1 MRTRLTLLAAAF
13 LASTEAAAIEKISFT
28 IPSLAGN
35 SAQFVAAK
43 DKGYFKDE
51 GLEVEFI
58 VAAGTA
64 AVSALVSGSVP
75 YSAAASSAVTAIL
88 RGAELKVIEISHS
101 HAPYTLRSLV
111 PEIRTLAD
119 MKGKQINITSRGGTQ
134 EIAMIM
140 LLDKHGLPRNH
151 VGFSPMGSG
160 AERIAG
166 LISGTQQLA
175 ILSRNDAG
183 QLRDAGRLQQGHL
196 LANLNKEFVLPTGGI
211 ATSTAEL
218 GANPDRVRRFLRAV
232 WKGTIYIRGHKDETI
247 EMMHRRAPRASR
259 DTIVE
264 DVEGALEDLD
274 ADGEVSFAEAEK
286 ELSIR
291 AELMKLPADKVMPAE
306 KVYDFARIRQVV
318 RELRDWKPER

>member
-1 MRTRLTLLAAAF
+1 M
-13 LASTEAAAIEKISFT
+13 SFT

-35 SAQFVAAK
+35 SAQFVAAQ
-43 DKGYFKDE
+43 DRGYFKEE
-51 GLEVEFI
+51 GLEVEFV

-88 RGAELKVIEISHS
+88 RGAELRVIEISHS
-101 HAPYTLRSLV
+101 YAPYTLRSLV
-111 PEIRTLAD
+111 PEIKTLAD

-134 EIAMIM
+134 EIAVIM
-140 LLDKHGLPRNH
+140 LLDKHKLPRNH

-166 LISGTQQLA
+166 LISGTQPLA
-175 ILSRNDAG
+175 VLSRNDAG
-183 QLRDAGRLQQGHL
+183 QLRDAGKLSHGHL

-218 GANPDRVRRFLRAV
+218 ANNPDRVRRFLRAV
-232 WKGTIYIRGHKDETI
+232 WKGTQFIRGHKEETI
-247 EMMHRRAPRASR
+247 EMMHKRTPKASR
-259 DTIVE
+259 ATIVE

-274 ADGEVSFAEAEK
+274 SDGEVSLDEAEK

-291 AELMKLPADKVMPAE
+291 RELMKLPPDKVTPAD
-306 KVYDFARIRQVV
+306 KVYDFSRIREVV
-318 RELRDWKPER
+318 RELRDWKPAR